1 MSLHRPRRISLML
14 VLLAALQTGGCS
26 ASEAGRREAAEG
38 GARYDRGDYDAALPL
53 LEKAAA
59 QGLEDGEVYYQLA
72 FIYDLKGQAEKAR
85 EFREKAGPLLEKRIA
100 SSNAPLES
108 YYYLT
113 ALYFNLQKGEEM
125 KAAAEHGI
133 AKFGGAQDLSGSD
146 LFRLGRLYQF
156 QGRGDLSAASY
167 HRAVERFEK
176 EPEPNSILYSLALDA
191 DGRTDFQS
199 HRFAD
204 ARRKLDLSS
213 QLNPKAPDSS
223 FRRGLARLGAG
234 DLDGAAALF
243 AQVRDEE
250 HLTEAQ
256 YALDLV
262 RHLKLLGGPTTV
274 DAAKKPLME
283 MDDAFL
289 EQAIRSAA
297 DAVRK
302 SRAEASTGPE
312 SSKAIQESER
322 IFFSLTWEW
331 MIRGKPI
338 RETALSSGYADL
350 IRR

>member
-1 MSLHRPRRISLML
+1 MSLHRPRRIYSAL
-14 VLLAALQTGGCS
+14 VLLAALLTNGCS
-26 ASEAGRREAAEG
+26 ASEAGRAAGEG
-38 GARYDRGDYDAALPL
+38 GARYDRGDYDGALPL

-59 QGLEDGEVYYQLA
+59 QGAEDGEGFYQLA
-72 FIYDLKGQAEKAR
+72 FIYDLKGMADKAR
-85 EFREKAGPLLEKRIA
+85 QAREKAGPLLEKRIA
-100 SSNAPLES
+100 SSRAPLEI

-113 ALYFNLQKGEEM
+113 ALYFNLQKDEEM
-125 KAAAEHGI
+125 KGAAQRGI
-133 AKFGGAQDLSGSD
+133 EKFGAARNLSGSD

-167 HRAVERFEK
+167 HRAVEAFEK
-176 EPEPNSILYSLALDA
+176 EQDPNPILYSLALDA
-191 DGRTDFQS
+191 DGRTDLQS

-204 ARRKLDLSS
+204 AGRKLDLSFR
-213 QLNPKAPDSS
+213 LNPKAPDSL
-223 FRRGLARLGAG
+223 FRRGLAHLGAA

-243 AQVRDEE
+243 SQVRDEE

-262 RHLKLLGGPTTV
+262 KHLKLLEGPTTV
-274 DAAKKPLME
+274 DSANRPLME
-283 MDDAFL
+283 MDDASL
-289 EQAIRSAA
+289 EEALRSAA
-297 DAVRK
+297 DAVRRSREEAATHQGTSK
-302 SRAEASTGPE
+302 SVQD
-312 SSKAIQESER
+312 KER